1 MRPEEDRMEHRKG
14 TLSLKLRKEFATGL
28 LLKQSLSRMMT
39 VRRHARL
46 QLATVVIL
54 YEVFAF

>member
-39 VRRHARL
+39 VR
-46 QLATVVIL
+46 
-54 YEVFAF
+54 